1 MCDYE
6 TFILVNNHQ
15 IATWWK
21 RYLIFLI
28 LGKSMNDIVLD
39 KLFNLWPVI
48 LQISLICVW
57 KVNLWS
63 ILTSHNFKH
72 LLFPNFSFEIL
83 WLLVSFALH
92 SRWHLFG
99 LAFISLQPNHWK
111 SFYDAV
117 SRYVETSFISLR
129 NLYGVLSLM

>member
-1 MCDYE
+1 MCDYD

-39 KLFNLWPVI
+39 KVFNLWPVI

-83 WLLVSFALH
+83 WLPVHLH
-92 SRWHLFG
+92 CIADDTYLDWLLFRYNQTIEK
-99 LAFISLQPNHWK
+99 AFMTQSQGMLK
-111 SFYDAV
+111 LLLY
-117 SRYVETSFISLR
+117 RYEICMEC
-129 NLYGVLSLM
+129 YH